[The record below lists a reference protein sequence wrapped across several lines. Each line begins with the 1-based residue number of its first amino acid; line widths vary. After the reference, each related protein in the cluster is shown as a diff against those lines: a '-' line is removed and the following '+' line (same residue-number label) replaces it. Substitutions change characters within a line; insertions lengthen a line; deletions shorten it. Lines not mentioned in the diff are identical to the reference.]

1 VKARVGASWFGW
13 FTLAWLVIWAV
24 QLTPVQLLIPLQ
36 LDSPD
41 DADGWIRG
49 VVVSGLVLA
58 VGGAAG
64 LVAGPVAGAWS
75 DRTGSRW
82 GRRRPW
88 ALAGTAISASALVF
102 TAFVESAWAVGVGWI
117 GVSIGV
123 AVASAALTAMI
134 ADQLDEQ
141 RGSASAAVGS
151 AQAIGII
158 VGVAAVT
165 LFGLGVTGGYLLL
178 AATIAIVGTVCAL
191 ALPDPIPTSATEGP
205 VPTASGAIADPSF
218 RWLWAGRLIVNIGNA
233 LGTGLLFFF
242 LLYGLDRDKD
252 GAEDD
257 LLLLIVVYTVFVVA
271 SSIIA
276 GIRSD
281 RTGRRHGIVLTS
293 AIVQA
298 AAALVVVITPS
309 FGTMLIAA
317 ALIGAGYGA
326 FMSVGLALAT
336 DLLPDDQDNARD
348 LGLVNVAANL
358 GQLLGPL
365 AGAGLVAA
373 SGGFGVV
380 FATAAVLSVL
390 GGLMTLL
397 IRTPTRSPRRRDPGR
412 QAEVSS

>member
-1 VKARVGASWFGW
+1 MKARVGASWFGW

>member
-1 VKARVGASWFGW
+1 MKARVGASWFGW

-397 IRTPTRSPRRRDPGR
+397 IRTPTPLATPS
-412 QAEVSS
+412 